1 MQLRNKLSY
10 QLNLVQVNGIHFNQ
24 INSELKQAMLDKNVF
39 VRDTLRLVTSEI
51 KRFEVDTRQEPS
63 DDDVINILKRMAKQ
77 RKDSIHQY
85 KEGGRPDLE
94 EVEQNELNLLAKY
107 LPQALNGDELKAAL
121 EEIVSKNN
129 FNGMQDMGNVM
140 KELRSKHP
148 NAEMSEAS
156 SIVKALLS

>member
-1 MQLRNKLSY
+1 
-10 QLNLVQVNGIHFNQ
+10 
-24 INSELKQAMLDKNVF
+24 MLDKNVF

-63 DDDVINILKRMAKQ
+63 DDEIISILKRMAKQ
-77 RKDSIHQY
+77 RKDSINQF

-94 EVEQNELNLLAKY
+94 EIEQNELNLLDKY
-107 LPQALNGDELKAAL
+107 LPQALNGEALKTVL
-121 EEIVSKNN
+121 EEIILKNN
-129 FNGMQDMGNVM
+129 FSGMQDMGNAM

-156 SIVKALLS
+156 SIVKTLLS

>member
-1 MQLRNKLSY
+1 
-10 QLNLVQVNGIHFNQ
+10 
-24 INSELKQAMLDKNVF
+24 MLDKNVF

-63 DDDVINILKRMAKQ
+63 DDDVINILKKMAKQ

-140 KELRSKHP
+140 KELRSRHP

-156 SIVKALLS
+156 SFVKELLS

>member
-1 MQLRNKLSY
+1 
-10 QLNLVQVNGIHFNQ
+10 
-24 INSELKQAMLDKNVF
+24 MLDKNVF

-63 DDDVINILKRMAKQ
+63 DDEIISILKRMAKQ
-77 RKDSIHQY
+77 RKDSINQF

-94 EVEQNELNLLAKY
+94 EIEQNELNLLDKY
-107 LPQALNGDELKAAL
+107 LPQALNGEALKTVL
-121 EEIVSKNN
+121 EEIISKNN
-129 FNGMQDMGNVM
+129 FSGMHDMGNAM

-156 SIVKALLS
+156 SIVKTLLS

>member
-1 MQLRNKLSY
+1 
-10 QLNLVQVNGIHFNQ
+10 
-24 INSELKQAMLDKNVF
+24 MLDKNVF

-148 NAEMSEAS
+148 NAEMSEAAKIIKTIFS
-156 SIVKALLS
+156 

>member
-1 MQLRNKLSY
+1 MSSLRD
-10 QLNLVQVNGIHFNQ
+10 Q

-63 DDDVINILKRMAKQ
+63 DDEIISILKRMAKQ
-77 RKDSIHQY
+77 RKDSINQF

-94 EVEQNELNLLAKY
+94 EIEQNELNLLDKY
-107 LPQALNGDELKAAL
+107 LPQALNGEALKTVL
-121 EEIVSKNN
+121 EEIILNNN
-129 FNGMQDMGNVM
+129 FSGMQDMGNAM

-156 SIVKALLS
+156 SIVKTLLS